1 MDAWMAFVSIMAIVA
16 IVVVAGGIIAFIG
29 HVIIGAF
36 DNKKVVNNT
45 KELLDYSQ
53 YKQLEDTRVKD
64 AVVTAEYN
72 FEEINKAKAKKEQE
86 LAKNDTVA
94 DDFKLEDVKDDDLE
108 DLENRIKLQNET
120 KVEEKTVEKELDFD
134 DDLDL
139 DNLLNEISNDVT
151 EEEKGKI
158 HEDNAPKMDESLANY
173 SIEDYLKSFENEEA
187 EDIEDIEENVE
198 EPIVEEPIVE
208 EPIVEE
214 TVVEEVKE
222 EVEDA
227 EEIVEDNTEVE
238 ETIEEE
244 VSIEPIIEEVVEEKA
259 EEKAEEKVVEKVVDN
274 SEEIERLKAE
284 LADLNRQLE
293 EARSGKVE
301 VVTINMTEAE
311 CVNRLEV
318 LEERLKNVKKDYK
331 INQKEYRPLKKIIN
345 DLDKY
350 QSKLRRKEN
359 MVAKKKVALY
369 GVNNYVDIDKE
380 KAEKL
385 ANELDLLDG
394 LRLSVQHCEEVIN
407 ANKDRFPILER
418 TNNILEDQI
427 AHLEAD
433 IATTQ
438 KQLEKIR
445 ADKGEDEGDKE

>member
-16 IVVVAGGIIAFIG
+16 IVVVTGGIIAFIG

-151 EEEKGKI
+151 EEEKDKI

-187 EDIEDIEENVE
+187 DDIEDVEEIEE
-198 EPIVEEPIVE
+198 EPIVEES
-208 EPIVEE
+208 
-214 TVVEEVKE
+214 VVEEVKE
-222 EVEDA
+222 EVEESVEDV

-244 VSIEPIIEEVVEEKA
+244 ISAEPIIEEVVEEKA
-259 EEKAEEKVVEKVVDN
+259 EEKVEEKVVDN

>member
-72 FEEINKAKAKKEQE
+72 FEEINKAKAMKEQE
-86 LAKNDTVA
+86 LAKNDTVT

-151 EEEKGKI
+151 EEEKDKI

-187 EDIEDIEENVE
+187 EDIEDVE
-198 EPIVEEPIVE
+198 EIVE

-222 EVEDA
+222 EVEESIEDV

-244 VSIEPIIEEVVEEKA
+244 ISAEPVIEEVIEETPVA
-259 EEKAEEKVVEKVVDN
+259 PVEEKVVEKVVDN

-284 LADLNRQLE
+284 LAELNRQLE

-407 ANKDRFPILER
+407 ANKDRFPILEH

>member
-151 EEEKGKI
+151 EEEKDKI

-187 EDIEDIEENVE
+187 EDIEDVEEIEE
-198 EPIVEEPIVE
+198 EPIVEEA
-208 EPIVEE
+208 
-214 TVVEEVKE
+214 VVEEVKE
-222 EVEDA
+222 EVAESVEDA

-259 EEKAEEKVVEKVVDN
+259 EEKVIEKVVDN

>member
-187 EDIEDIEENVE
+187 EDIEDIEEN
-198 EPIVEEPIVE
+198 VEEPIVE